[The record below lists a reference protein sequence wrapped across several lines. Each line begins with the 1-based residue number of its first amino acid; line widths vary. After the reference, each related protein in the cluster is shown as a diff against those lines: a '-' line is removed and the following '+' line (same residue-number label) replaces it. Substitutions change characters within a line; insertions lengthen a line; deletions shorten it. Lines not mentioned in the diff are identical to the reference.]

1 MKEMPSNPF
10 TLQGKSVLIT
20 GAASGIGRATALLC
34 SQMGATTILV
44 DLNEEGLKST
54 RGEIENQDT
63 CTIYPLNLTDD
74 VVVASFVGILPK
86 LDGVVSNA
94 GIVKSLLAKFNE
106 KEDMEKIFKINTFSH
121 INLIQELIKQKKLNK
136 GASIVMTSSM
146 SGVFCGLA
154 GGSLYGATKAAL
166 VGYAKAL
173 AIELASRGIRVNTVH
188 PGMIETPLTKDTAL
202 SAELLADDAKNYP
215 LGRYGHPEE
224 IAAAMVYLL
233 SDATVWMTGSK
244 LLIDGGYSLK

>member
-1 MKEMPSNPF
+1 MPSNPF
-10 TLQGKSVLIT
+10 TLQGKTVLIT
-20 GAASGIGRATALLC
+20 GAASGIGKATALLC
-34 SQMGATTILV
+34 AQMGATTILV
-44 DLNEEGLKST
+44 DLNEEGLNNT
-54 RGEIENQDT
+54 RTEIDNSEG
-63 CTIYPLNLTDD
+63 CSIYPLNLTDD
-74 VVVASFVGILPK
+74 AAVAAFIGSIPK

-106 KEDMEKIFKINTFSH
+106 KEDMEKIFQINTFSH
-121 INLIQELIKQKKLNK
+121 INLIQELIKKKRINK

-173 AIELASRGIRVNTVH
+173 AIELAPRGIRVNTVH

-202 SAELLADDAKNYP
+202 SAELLAEDTKNYP
-215 LGRYGHPEE
+215 LGRYGKPEE